1 MADTN
6 HVLLKIKR
14 KNNQRSGL
22 VKNKNMNN
30 FVIGLLTVLGVLG
43 IVALILGLPLML
55 LWNWLMPEIFGL
67 TEITFWQA
75 VGLNFLSSTLFKTYS
90 LNDKK

>member
-1 MADTN
+1 MD
-6 HVLLKIKR
+6 VLK
-14 KNNQRSGL
+14 GL
-22 VKNKNMNN
+22 
-30 FVIGLLTVLGVLG
+30 FTIIGILGV
-43 IVALILGLPLML
+43 VALILGLPLML
-55 LWNWLMPEIFGL
+55 LWNSLMPEIFGL